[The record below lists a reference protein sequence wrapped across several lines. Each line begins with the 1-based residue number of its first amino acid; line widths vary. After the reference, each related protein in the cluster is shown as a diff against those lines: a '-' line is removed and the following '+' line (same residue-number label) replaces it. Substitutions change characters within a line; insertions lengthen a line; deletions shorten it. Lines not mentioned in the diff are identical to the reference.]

1 MLKAE
6 RTILGLFAIVIS
18 AQLSLAH
25 VHHDPDG
32 KTVTWYPKDCCG
44 DGDCKPVTEVQRVGA
59 GIWLKTADGTT
70 MFVDSKEPRQHSH
83 DLRWHICVRFD
94 HDAQTLVLHC
104 VFEPAGTVF
113 RLLNN
118 QA

>member
-6 RTILGLFAIVIS
+6 RTILALFAIVIS

-44 DGDCKPVTEVQRVGA
+44 DGDCNPVTEVQRVGA
-59 GIWLKTADGTT
+59 GIWLKTARGTT
-70 MFVDSKEPRQHSH
+70 MFVDSKVPRQHSH
-83 DLRWHICVRFD
+83 DMRWHVCVRFD
-94 HDAQTLVLHC
+94 HDAQMLVLHC

-113 RLLNN
+113 RLIDN